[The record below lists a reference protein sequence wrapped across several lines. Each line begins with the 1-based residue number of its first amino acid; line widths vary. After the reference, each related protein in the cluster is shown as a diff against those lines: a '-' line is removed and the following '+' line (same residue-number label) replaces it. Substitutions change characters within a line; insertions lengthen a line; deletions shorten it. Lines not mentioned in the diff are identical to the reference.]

1 MSMNVVITNDAV
13 NIAGGENYALYLAEG
28 LRERNHKV
36 IIAPLKN
43 SALAGE
49 ARERKFL
56 VYEIPYGLKGR
67 EFNAVKVLYNYLRK
81 EKIDIVHS
89 NSNLDRTIA
98 AFAGKFIGA
107 KNFTTVHSCLSIS
120 RNVTHR
126 FRNKFLIA
134 RFTPV
139 GFSTKDILIN
149 MDLIPEE
156 KISVVHIGLP
166 PAQFVYSS
174 EGRRKIRN
182 EFSIKD
188 EEILIGTVSRLVE
201 FKGHSN
207 LINAFKDVSLK
218 NQKLKLLI
226 VGTGELE
233 TKLKKQTANLQ
244 LEDKIIFTGNRKDIS
259 DILSA
264 IDIFAQTS
272 IDNGGE
278 TFPVS
283 ILEAISVG
291 LPIIASNVGDIK
303 YLVRNEN
310 GILLQPGNVLQISDS
325 ILKLSSN
332 QSLIEKYKSA
342 SRKLFE
348 NEYTVGRMVNKIESL
363 YLEVLKKDVH

>member
-1 MSMNVVITNDAV
+1 MNIVITNDAV
-13 NIAGGENYALYLAEG
+13 NIAGGENYVLYLAEG

-36 IIAPLKN
+36 IIAPLIN
-43 SALAGE
+43 SALAEE
-49 ARERKFL
+49 ARGRKFN

-81 EKIDIVHS
+81 ERIDIVHS

-98 AFAGKFIGA
+98 GFAGQLIGA

-120 RNVTHR
+120 RNLTHR
-126 FRNKFLIA
+126 FRNKFLID

-139 GFSTKDILIN
+139 GFSTKEILIN
-149 MDLIPEE
+149 VDSIPEE

-166 PAQFVYSS
+166 PAQFVYSN

-182 EFSIKD
+182 EFLIKD
-188 EEILIGTVSRLVE
+188 EEVLVGTVSRLVE

-207 LINAFKDVSLK
+207 LINAFKDASLK

-233 TKLKKQTANLQ
+233 AELKRQTNILQ
-244 LEDKIIFTGNRKDIS
+244 LNDKIIFTGIRKDIS
-259 DILSA
+259 HLLSA

-291 LPIIASNVGDIK
+291 LPVIASDVGDIK

-310 GILLQPGNVLQISDS
+310 GFLIQPENVLQIVES
-325 ILKLSSN
+325 ILKLSFS
-332 QSLIEKYKSA
+332 QSLIDKCKSA
-342 SRKLFE
+342 SRTLFE
-348 NEYTVGRMVNKIESL
+348 NEYTVSRMVNRIESL
-363 YLEVLKKDVH
+363 YLEELNKNVH

>member
-1 MSMNVVITNDAV
+1 MSLNVVITNDAV
-13 NIAGGENYALYLAEG
+13 NIAGGESYVLYLAEG

-36 IIAPLKN
+36 IIAPLVN
-43 SALAGE
+43 SELAEE
-49 ARERKFL
+49 ARKRNYL

-67 EFNAVKVLYNYLRK
+67 EFNAIKVLYNYLRK
-81 EKIDIVHS
+81 EKVDIIHS

-98 AFAGKFIGA
+98 AFAGKIIGA
-107 KNFTTVHSCLSIS
+107 KNITTVHSCLSIS
-120 RNVTHR
+120 RNITHR
-126 FRNKFLIA
+126 FRNKFLID

-139 GFSTKDILIN
+139 GFSTKEILMN
-149 MDLIPEE
+149 NDLIRAE

-166 PAQFVYSS
+166 PSQFVYSS

-188 EEILIGTVSRLVE
+188 EEVLVGTVSRLVA
-201 FKGHSN
+201 FKGHAI
-207 LINAFKDVSLK
+207 LIKAFKEASIK

-226 VGTGELE
+226 VGTGELDAE
-233 TKLKKQTANLQ
+233 LKKQTAILQ
-244 LEDKIIFTGNRKDIS
+244 LEDKIIFAGNRKDIS

-291 LPIIASNVGDIK
+291 LPIIASDVGDIK

-325 ILKLSSN
+325 ILKISSN
-332 QSLIEKYKSA
+332 QNLIEKYKSA
-342 SRKLFE
+342 SRRLFE
-348 NEYTVGRMVNKIESL
+348 NEYTIGRMVDKIESL
-363 YLEVLKKDVH
+363 YLEEIRKDVY